1 MSISLRNNVQ
11 ELGHGEKTLLLAH
24 GFGCSQQVWR
34 YLIPYLQENYKLIL
48 FDYVG
53 LGKSDLSAFDS
64 LRYSKLDGYA
74 LDILNIASE
83 LNLKDIHFVGHSV
96 SSMIGL
102 LAHQATPSIFSS
114 ISMVCPSPCYLNVPP
129 EYYGGFEQ
137 DDLEELIDLMDKNYI
152 GWANLLAPLV
162 SGNKDI
168 AITEELD
175 ASFCTM
181 DPMVARTF
189 AQATFFSDYRY
200 LLESCDCS
208 TLILQSSQDTL
219 ANVSVG
225 EYMHAHMQK
234 SVLRLVQGN
243 GHCLHMTNPEEV
255 SHAINNFIESL

>member
-1 MSISLRNNVQ
+1 MNISLRNNVQ
-11 ELGHGEKTLLLAH
+11 VTGHGETTLLLAH
-24 GFGCSQQVWR
+24 GFGCNQQVWH
-34 YLIPYLQENYKLIL
+34 YLTPYLKKNYRLIL

-53 LGKSDLSAFDS
+53 LGKSDLSAYDS
-64 LRYSKLDGYA
+64 SRYIKLDGYA
-74 LDILNIASE
+74 LDILNIANE
-83 LNLKDIHFVGHSV
+83 LDLKDIHFVGHSV

-162 SGNKDI
+162 SGNKDG
-168 AITEELD
+168 AVTEELN
-175 ASFCTM
+175 ASFCSM
-181 DPMVARTF
+181 EPMVAKTF

-200 LLESCDCS
+200 LLDSCELPA
-208 TLILQSSQDTL
+208 LILQSSQDTL
-219 ANVSVG
+219 ADVSVG
-225 EYMHAHMQK
+225 EYMHAHMLK
-234 SVLRLVQGN
+234 SELRIVQGN